1 MTSETNLDDLNID
14 EHEEPTEKDIGE
26 TIKKNEAAKQK
37 MFDTMKKK
45 LMQDGR
51 LEKYFTTCQP
61 IKKKE
66 KPLIEKKI
74 LMLTNSTTH
83 VTYAI
88 HRLNK
93 TEDLMRWPIE
103 MRVHFDYLEKNFE
116 RKALLTEFNYA
127 MMELCLNV
135 PIQAMLVRDGE
146 KIDLEKPGINNYE
159 DKCFVGAIE
168 IINFLYQKQRIKDED
183 LRIPIEILKKRA
195 E

>member
-1 MTSETNLDDLNID
+1 MTSENNLDELNIAEDD
-14 EHEEPTEKDIGE
+14 ESIENDISE
-26 TIKKNEAAKQK
+26 AIKKNEITKQK
-37 MFDTMKKK
+37 IFETTKKH
-45 LMQDGR
+45 LMQDDR
-51 LEKYFTTCQP
+51 LEKYFMSCQP
-61 IKKKE
+61 FKKKE
-66 KPLIEKKI
+66 KVLIEKKI
-74 LMLTNSTTH
+74 LMLTNTTTH
-83 VTYAI
+83 AAYAI

-135 PIQAMLVRDGE
+135 PIQAMLVRDGK
-146 KIDLEKPGINNYE
+146 KIDLEDPNVNNYE
-159 DKCFVGAIE
+159 DRCFVGAIE
-168 IINFLYQKQRIKDED
+168 IINFLYQKQRVKDED

>member
-14 EHEEPTEKDIGE
+14 EHEEPIEKDIGE
-26 TIKKNEAAKQK
+26 AIKKNEAVRQK

-45 LMQDGR
+45 LIQDHR
-51 LEKYFTTCQP
+51 LEKYFMSCQP
-61 IKKKE
+61 LKKKE
-66 KPLIEKKI
+66 RPLIEKKI

-88 HRLNK
+88 HRLKK

-103 MRVHFDYLEKNFE
+103 MHVHFDYLEKNFE

-135 PIQAMLVRDGE
+135 PIQAMLVRDGK
-146 KIDLEKPGINNYE
+146 KIDLEDPNSNNFE

-168 IINFLYQKQRIKDED
+168 IINFLYQKQRIKDDD
-183 LRIPIEILKKRA
+183 LRIPLEILKKRS